1 MGIKTKLIVPS
12 IKRNLKFDKEHAEH
26 KEQSEGE
33 GAIRRREDGTIS
45 LCPLHSEQQTW
56 REGTGGRSS

>member
-26 KEQSEGE
+26 NEQSEGE
-33 GAIRRREDGTIS
+33 GATRRREGGTIS
-45 LCPLHSEQQTW
+45 LRPLHSEHQMW
-56 REGTGGRSS
+56 LEGTEGRSS